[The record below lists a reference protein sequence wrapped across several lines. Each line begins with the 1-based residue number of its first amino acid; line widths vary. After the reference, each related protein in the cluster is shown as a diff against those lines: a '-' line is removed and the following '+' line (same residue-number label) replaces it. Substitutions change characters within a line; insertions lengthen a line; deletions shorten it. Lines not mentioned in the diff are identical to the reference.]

1 MHYLLLAKFHTL
13 SNVFSAFDRNDD
25 DFIDESELKKGF
37 LIFCNYKTEEN
48 IKLFLDYFDK
58 VEFFFNDVFNGFFPR
73 IMMAKYLLPN
83 GKALLFTFLKM

>member
-58 VEFFFNDVFNGFFPR
+58 VEFFF
-73 IMMAKYLLPN
+73 
-83 GKALLFTFLKM
+83 